1 LNAFFFELD
10 KDQAA
15 EASKEFLAADTA
27 IATESWHLQL
37 KNETLE
43 RIFVLP
49 PTEFAALWDAVSRC
63 SEAALI
69 ADLKAVVA
77 YSSSKAA
84 IPTQERNN
92 SYFMHHVLQII
103 KRVSSP
109 KLLPVVASIL
119 KQPVTYFEL
128 YFNTFPADGLLE
140 AVLACANGQENKLL
154 TFVKAKDVP
163 PKSKYLY
170 VEAYIIIAM
179 QQKAPH
185 KLWGTLEKFFNQAE
199 RVEDAN
205 SIPKDFFNQVTKLM
219 IKYRLEHFEYY
230 IRQLFM
236 FGLIK
241 PERIG
246 SLEVVVS
253 KLNESFDLRNSHE

>member
-1 LNAFFFELD
+1 MNAFFFELD

-15 EASKEFLAADTA
+15 AAPQNALAADSA

-37 KNETLE
+37 KNEMLE

-49 PTEFAALWDAVSRC
+49 PTEFAVLWQEVSQW
-63 SEAALI
+63 SETTVLSDI
-69 ADLKAVVA
+69 KSVVA
-77 YSSSKAA
+77 YSLSKAA
-84 IPTQERNN
+84 IPTQERNR
-92 SYFMHHVLQII
+92 SYFMHHVLQVI
-103 KRVSSP
+103 KHLNHP

-119 KQPVTYFEL
+119 KQPTTYFEL

-170 VEAYIIIAM
+170 IEAFVLIAM
-179 QQKAPH
+179 QHKTPH
-185 KLWGTLEKFFNQAE
+185 KLWGILEKFFNQAE
-199 RVEDAN
+199 RVADTD

-253 KLNESFDLRNSHE
+253 KLNESFDLRNLTE